1 MVGFDQEYKYKN
13 LPKSNHPES
22 MAITK
27 LTTVKA
33 LYCKICTCDV
43 FNGKDSEKMRDER
56 KC

>member
-33 LYCKICTCDV
+33 LYCKEAHIAYYST
-43 FNGKDSEKMRDER
+43 KLKEI
-56 KC
+56 